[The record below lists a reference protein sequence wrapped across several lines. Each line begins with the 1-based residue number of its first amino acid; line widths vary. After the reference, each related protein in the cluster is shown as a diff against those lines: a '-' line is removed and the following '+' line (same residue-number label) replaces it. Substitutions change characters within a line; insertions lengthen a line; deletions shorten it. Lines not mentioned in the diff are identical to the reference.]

1 MKIMVI
7 LTENW
12 VKLCFTLFLLLI
24 EAGIAMLFPLFIGY
38 AIDHVING
46 SYVGV
51 IQLGFLGFASLIVG
65 VGRRV
70 FDSRLYA
77 QMYQTMGVRAIS
89 NMKDAQPSIKSARLG
104 MIREWVEF
112 MENSLPELIHAVL
125 GLFGVILIIA
135 TLNLRVFYASLIV
148 SLVIFLVYGLTRK
161 KTMRLNK
168 SSNDEWEKQVDILNR
183 NDKHALSLHLKEMMK
198 WNVRL
203 SDLEAGN
210 FSISWIILISFLLV
224 SIHIG
229 VGNGMVKYGA
239 LFSLIMYI
247 FQYMENVANLP
258 LFYQNWLRLKEIKG
272 RIESL

>member
-135 TLNLRVFYASLIV
+135 TLNLWVFYASLIV